1 MAYFKGQSN
10 EFSTVWSAIQA
21 QNVMNARIGASYYL
35 RNLGPSATMRQLK
48 EFLQTML
55 SAAEAEENRLLG
67 NVIGVESF
75 SALQQRVDAF
85 YNEHQGLI
93 NAGDGKEFA
102 KKLEEM
108 QRIFQYQAR
117 IEQFY
122 DIINNNVNVRNEFTV
137 EITQGLVDQGNSAI
151 YEVVRAALGER
162 LRKTLDKKYTH
173 FRLYFDKDEGGLRSD
188 IGIVKLFGDLK
199 IEQHGGS
206 WYVYP
211 TFQNGITVSRQLEN
225 KIAQMMEAQGAK
237 FHTTTWGAQ
246 QAQYIVQ
253 QLVTLGL
260 IQPSEQDITID
271 FLENQGLVF
280 YGNTNSIKGFMG
292 ELFWL
297 LFFYNVTKDKEKG
310 KIMLRSTGNVITTKK
325 KQAAIDIML
334 NGIGFQVKNYSL
346 HEGQIIFGNDL
357 HSSRTTKGV
366 KLNKLMEFRDVNF
379 GTATDA
385 IKRFYTSYAYNQ
397 LVTKEIPDV
406 DLWDNNGPLMQ
417 KATVDPII
425 AKAQFGPIFE
435 AYQDLAKNFEQYLDE
450 LIAAQGDKLIG
461 IDRADNLGAST
472 IGQLV
477 TDNGGRQYKK
487 NRNFNTCFLIRDKI
501 IPSSYIIRGILALLR
516 KNEQTNGGQDGFI
529 TIKVSH
535 ESIPPQFKSGLQWP
549 YAPQEPDFYN
559 ISKMTTV
566 TYTVSIDFN
575 KLLEKINP
583 SDIKES

>member
-1 MAYFKGQSN
+1 MALYFRGQSN
-10 EFSTVWSAIQA
+10 EFNTYWSAIQA
-21 QNVMNARIGASYYL
+21 QNVMEARIGAAHL
-35 RNLGPSATMRQLK
+35 RNLGPTQTMRQLR

-55 SAAEAEENRLLG
+55 SAAETEENRLLDQIHVD
-67 NVIGVESF
+67 NF
-75 SALQQRVDAF
+75 SDLQKRVDEF
-85 YNEHQGLI
+85 YSRHKGLV
-93 NAGDGKEFA
+93 NTDDGEFA
-102 KKLEEM
+102 TKLEEM

-122 DIINNNVNVRNEFTV
+122 DIINNNANVRNEFTV
-137 EITQGLVDQGNSAI
+137 EITDELISQGNAAI
-151 YEVVRAALGER
+151 YEVVRSTLGQR
-162 LRKTLDKKYTH
+162 LRNTLDKKYTH
-173 FRLYFDKDEGGLRSD
+173 FRIYFDKNEGELRSD

-199 IEQHGGS
+199 IEQRGGN

-246 QAQYIVQ
+246 QAQYIAQ

-260 IQPSEQDITID
+260 IQSDEQAITIY
-271 FLENQGLVF
+271 FLNKGLVF
-280 YGNTNSIKGFMG
+280 YGNVSSIKGFMG

-297 LFFYNVTKDKEKG
+297 LFFHDVTG
-310 KIMLRSTGNVITTKK
+310 GNMTLRSTGNVTTAKN

-346 HEGQIIFGNDL
+346 QEGQIIFGNDL

-366 KLNKLMEFRDVNF
+366 KLNKLMEFRDINF

-385 IKRFYTSYAYNQ
+385 IKRFYTSYAYNKV
-397 LVTKEIPDV
+397 VTDEIPNV
-406 DLWDNNGPLMQ
+406 ELWDSNGPQ
-417 KATVDPII
+417 GAGTVNP
-425 AKAQFGPIFE
+425 ANAQAQFGPIFE
-435 AYQDLAKNFEQYLDE
+435 AYKDLARNFEQYLDD
-450 LIAAQGDKLIG
+450 LIAQQGDKLIG
-461 IDRADNLGAST
+461 LDRADELVGAST
-472 IGQLV
+472 VGQLV

-501 IPSSYIIRGILALLR
+501 IPSSYIIRGMLDLVKNSELNSWNSDVLA
-516 KNEQTNGGQDGFI
+516 I
-529 TIKVSH
+529 TVKVHS
-535 ESIPPQFKSGLQWP
+535 EEPRFKSGLQWP

-566 TYTVSIDFN
+566 TYTISIDFN

-583 SDIKES
+583 SNIKES

>member
-1 MAYFKGQSN
+1 M
-10 EFSTVWSAIQA
+10 E
-21 QNVMNARIGASYYL
+21 ARIGAAHL
-35 RNLGPSATMRQLK
+35 RNLGPTQTMRQLR
-48 EFLQTML
+48 EFLETML
-55 SAAEAEENRLLG
+55 SAAEAEENRLLAQIHVD
-67 NVIGVESF
+67 NF
-75 SALQQRVDAF
+75 SELQKKVDEF
-85 YNEHQGLI
+85 YSRHKGLV
-93 NAGDGKEFA
+93 NAGDGSEFTA
-102 KKLEEM
+102 KLEEM

-122 DIINNNVNVRNEFTV
+122 NIISNDVNVRNEFTV
-137 EITQGLVDQGNSAI
+137 EITQDLINQGNAAI
-151 YEVVRAALGER
+151 YEVVRSTLGER
-162 LRKTLDKKYTH
+162 LRKTLDKERTH
-173 FRLYFDKDEGGLRSD
+173 FRIYFDKNEGGLRSD

-199 IEQHGGS
+199 IEQRGGS

-246 QAQYIVQ
+246 QAQYIAQ

-260 IQPSEQDITID
+260 IQPDEQAITIN
-271 FLENQGLVF
+271 FLRQGLVF
-280 YGNTNSIKGFMG
+280 YGNASSIKGFMG

-297 LFFYNVTKDKEKG
+297 LFFHDVTKG
-310 KIMLRSTGNVITTKK
+310 NMTLRSTGNVTTAKN

-346 HEGQIIFGNDL
+346 QEGQIIFGNDL

-366 KLNKLMEFRDVNF
+366 KLNKLMEFRDINF

-385 IKRFYTSYAYNQ
+385 IKRFYTSYAYNKV
-397 LVTKEIPDV
+397 VTDEIPNV
-406 DLWDNNGPLMQ
+406 ELWDNNGPRGT
-417 KATVDPII
+417 ATVNP
-425 AKAQFGPIFE
+425 ANAQAQFGPVFE
-435 AYQDLAKNFEQYLDE
+435 AYKDLARNFEQYLDD
-450 LIAAQGDKLIG
+450 LIAQQADKLIG
-461 IDRADNLGAST
+461 LDRADNLDAST
-472 IGQLV
+472 VGQLV

-487 NRNFNTCFLIRDKI
+487 SRNFNTCFLIRDKI
-501 IPSSYIIRGILALLR
+501 IPSSYIIRGILDLFNT
-516 KNEQTNGGQDGFI
+516 NEQNNGGRDGLI
-529 TIKVSH
+529 TIEVSH

-566 TYTVSIDFN
+566 TYIVSIDFN

-583 SDIKES
+583 SKINES

>member
-1 MAYFKGQSN
+1 M
-10 EFSTVWSAIQA
+10 E
-21 QNVMNARIGASYYL
+21 ARIGAAHL
-35 RNLGPSATMRQLK
+35 RNLGPTQTMRQLK

-55 SAAEAEENRLLG
+55 SAAEAEENRLL
-67 NVIGVESF
+67 NKINIESF
-75 SALQQRVDAF
+75 PKLQEEVDAF
-85 YNEHQGLI
+85 YKKHPGLV
-93 NAGDGKEFA
+93 NTGDDTFTT
-102 KKLEEM
+102 KLEEM

-122 DIINNNVNVRNEFTV
+122 DIINNNANVRNEFTV
-137 EITQGLVDQGNSAI
+137 EITDDLIKQGNAAI
-151 YEVVRAALGER
+151 YKVVRSTLGER
-162 LRKTLDKKYTH
+162 LRKTLDKRYTH
-173 FRLYFDKDEGGLRSD
+173 FRLYFDKDEGDLRSD

-199 IEQHGGS
+199 IEQRGNN

-246 QAQYIVQ
+246 QSQYIAQ
-253 QLVTLGL
+253 QLVKLGL
-260 IQPSEQDITID
+260 IESNEQAITIN
-271 FLENQGLVF
+271 FLNQGLVF
-280 YGNTNSIKGFMG
+280 YGNANSIKGFMG

-297 LFFYNVTKDKEKG
+297 LFFHNVTKG
-310 KIMLRSTGNVITTKK
+310 NMTLRSTGNVTTAKN

-334 NGIGFQVKNYSL
+334 DGIGFQVKNYSL
-346 HEGQIIFGNDL
+346 QEGQIIFGNNL
-357 HSSRTTKGV
+357 HSSRTTKGA
-366 KLNKLMEFRDVNF
+366 KLNKLMEFRDINF

-397 LVTKEIPDV
+397 VVTKEIPDV
-406 DLWDNNGPLMQ
+406 EVWDSSGPLGT
-417 KATVDPII
+417 ATVDPTI
-425 AKAQFGPIFE
+425 AQTQFGPIFE
-435 AYQDLAKNFEQYLDE
+435 AYEDLARNFEQYLDD
-450 LIAAQGDKLIG
+450 LIAIQGDKLIG
-461 IDRADNLGAST
+461 LDRADNLGAST

-487 NRNFNTCFLIRDKI
+487 SRNFNTCFLIRDKI
-501 IPSSYIIRGILALLR
+501 IPSSYIIQGIIDIFSA
-516 KNEQTNGGQDGFI
+516 NEQTNGGHDGLI
-529 TIKVSH
+529 TIEVSH

-583 SDIKES
+583 SNIKES

>member
-1 MAYFKGQSN
+1 M
-10 EFSTVWSAIQA
+10 E
-21 QNVMNARIGASYYL
+21 ARIGAAHL
-35 RNLGPSATMRQLK
+35 RNLGPTQTMRQLK

-55 SAAEAEENRLLG
+55 SAAETEENRLLAQIH
-67 NVIGVESF
+67 VDSF
-75 SALQQRVDAF
+75 PELQKKVDEF
-85 YNEHQGLI
+85 YSRHKGLV
-93 NAGDGKEFA
+93 NTDDGEFA
-102 KKLEEM
+102 TKLEKM

-122 DIINNNVNVRNEFTV
+122 DIINNNANVRNEFTV
-137 EITQGLVDQGNSAI
+137 EITDDLIKQGNAAI
-151 YEVVRAALGER
+151 YEVVRSTLGQR
-162 LRKTLDKKYTH
+162 LRNTLDKKYTH
-173 FRLYFDKDEGGLRSD
+173 FRLYFDKDEGDLRSD

-199 IEQHGGS
+199 IEQRGGS

-211 TFQNGITVSRQLEN
+211 TFQNGVTVSHQLEN

-237 FHTTTWGAQ
+237 FQKTTWGAQ
-246 QAQYIVQ
+246 QSQYIAQ

-260 IQPSEQDITID
+260 IESGEQAIVQKFIEGEIIHGERT
-271 FLENQGLVF
+271 FNLTF
-280 YGNTNSIKGFMG
+280 YGNINSIKGFMG

-297 LFFYNVTKDKEKG
+297 LFFHQVTG
-310 KIMLRSTGNVITTKK
+310 GNMTLHSVGGVTTAKK

-334 NGIGFQVKNYSL
+334 KGIGFQVKNYSL
-346 HEGQIIFGNDL
+346 HEGQVIFGNNL

-366 KLNKLMEFRDVNF
+366 KLNKLMEFRDINF

-406 DLWDNNGPLMQ
+406 DLWDDDGPLMR
-417 KATVDPII
+417 KGTVDPTI
-425 AKAQFGPIFE
+425 AKVQFGPIFE
-435 AYQDLAKNFEQYLDE
+435 AYQDLAKNFEQYLDD
-450 LIAAQGDKLIG
+450 LIAQQGDKLIG
-461 IDRADNLGAST
+461 LDRADELVGASAV
-472 IGQLV
+472 GQLV

-487 NRNFNTCFLIRDKI
+487 SRNFNTCFLIRDKI
-501 IPSSYIIRGILALLR
+501 IPSSYIIQGMLDLI
-516 KNEQTNGGQDGFI
+516 KDNESNSWNSDVIAI
-529 TIKVSH
+529 TVKVHS
-535 ESIPPQFKSGLQWP
+535 EKPVFKSGLQWP